1 VRRTRLTLAATLVAS
16 AGLVGLPTMASAAPA
31 AAPAD
36 VPVQLLTINDF
47 HGRISNTTG
56 ADATV
61 GTTTVGGAANVAS
74 TIAATRESF
83 TATGA
88 PAANSLFIGLGDLVG
103 ASPFDSAGFRDE
115 STIEVLNSL
124 DMAVSVVGNHEFDRG
139 TTELRRI
146 SGATDRQ
153 FSDNRTACQGVTANV
168 DGCFRDSTGQPF
180 AGTDFPYLA
189 ANVVMA
195 GTDTPMLPPYAIQE
209 VGGQRIGFIGV
220 VTETTAGIVAPTGI
234 ADVEFVDEAD
244 AINRYVP
251 ELQAQGVE
259 AIVALVHEGGTP
271 ATPTDVNGCGQLSGS
286 IVDINDRTDAAVD
299 VVLSAHT
306 HQNYSCYLTD
316 PAGQPRLV
324 AQSGYYGRL
333 VGDVR
338 FVIDGATG
346 DVDRLCGTYSV
357 TNVPTDR
364 AARTPDAATT
374 SIVSYWAA
382 QATANGSR
390 TVGSTTTALNR
401 ATNAAGTENRGA
413 ESNLGNTVAQAQL
426 TALQA
431 DLAAYGDP
439 AAAFGGRPAV
449 AFMNPGG
456 LRANIDA
463 GPITYAEAFA
473 VQPFGN
479 YANAI
484 TLTGADI
491 RLLLE
496 QQFNT
501 PGRTSQLWLGTSEG
515 FRYTYDLSRPA
526 YDRVDPASITI
537 DDPSTPAVD
546 PQPVNP
552 TTRYRVVANSF
563 LSGGGDSFTAFRNGT
578 AQVTGPVDVDTAIA
592 FFGRTNPYTAPA
604 IGHGV
609 AVTDTRAANPATPP
623 AGGGTGAGENGG
635 NAVASGPSGT
645 TGTAAAGYPC
655 PAEPT
660 PGTGDGSGTPGTGTQ
675 PIANPGNGIDA
686 GQLANTG
693 AATGQL
699 TALGVGLLLAGG
711 VATAAGYRRGRGV
724 TQQ

>member
-1 VRRTRLTLAATLVAS
+1 MRRTRLTIAATLVAS
-16 AGLVGLPTMASAAPA
+16 AGLVGIPGAAPA

-47 HGRISNTTG
+47 HGRISDTTG

-74 TIAATRESF
+74 TVAATRQSF
-83 TATGA
+83 VAGGA
-88 PAANSLFIGLGDLVG
+88 PAENSLFIGLGDLVG

-115 STIEVLNSL
+115 STVEVLNSL

-153 FSDNRTACQGVTANV
+153 FSDNRTACQGVTAGV
-168 DGCFRDSTGQPF
+168 DGCFLDSTGQPF
-180 AGTDFPYLA
+180 AGTDYPYLA
-189 ANVVMA
+189 ANVVLA

-251 ELQAQGVE
+251 ELQAQGVQ

-271 ATPTDVNGCGQLSGS
+271 STPADVNGCGQLSGS
-286 IVDINDRTDAAVD
+286 IVDINDRTDPAVD

-364 AARTPDAATT
+364 AARTPDAATA

-390 TVGSTTTALNR
+390 TVGSTTTPLVR
-401 ATNAAGTENRGA
+401 ATNSAGSENRGA

-426 TALQA
+426 AGLQSGSTYA
-431 DLAAYGDP
+431 DP

-496 QQFNT
+496 QQFST

-537 DDPSTPAVD
+537 DDPTTPAVD
-546 PQPVNP
+546 PQAVVP

-592 FFGRTNPYTAPA
+592 FFTANNPYTAPA

-635 NAVASGPSGT
+635 NAVASGPTGT

-655 PAEPT
+655 PTPPAEP
-660 PGTGDGSGTPGTGTQ
+660 GTPAPGAQ
-675 PIANPGNGIDA
+675 PIAHPGNGIAA

-711 VATAAGYRRGRGV
+711 VATAAGYRRGRGL
-724 TQQ
+724 TE